1 MFATDLEPH
10 SLAALSE
17 MLSIALR
24 FKSRVLVVRVVDS
37 RVKSR
42 IEREKI
48 SSAMRLKLQA
58 SASPK
63 LLKHVDE
70 VHVTFAPPLKGIIA
84 YSSRRKASAIVVGI
98 RSGGELTRAAT
109 HIPWTFV
116 HRLIAEATCPVI
128 AIRG

>member
-1 MFATDLEPH
+1 
-10 SLAALSE
+10 

-58 SASPK
+58 SASPN
-63 LLKHVDE
+63 LLKHVKDVDE
-70 VHVTFAPPLKGIIA
+70 VHGRFGSRLKGIIA
-84 YSSRRKASAIVVGI
+84 YSSRRKASAIVVCI